1 MKKIL
6 AVLVFTLVAACL
18 VAPKFI
24 APKHQEKV
32 VELISNINKAP
43 GYTANIVTTDSAW
56 FGSENKV
63 LVTFDTT
70 QIDPTIQN
78 ENIEAELVIDTHY
91 GPLLFSNQG
100 LFGLYDT
107 EIRFNGDKQR
117 DLINW
122 DEDQP
127 LYELSVLGGFTGNF
141 KIADNIPAFSNTA
154 NTFQFSGYA
163 GQGEMTSQG
172 FIYQGSLEQ
181 MDVVDGYT
189 PVKAEGFTLSIELN
203 ADLATI
209 MQGGFYDSTTD
220 FSLEKLNI
228 GSDTELSGLNIEMG
242 SSLDKETQLGSIE
255 IGYLIKDAMFGA
267 YKASD
272 LSLVT
277 ELTNLS
283 NTFFIDYNNFSD
295 KLLAEPHSSDAVYD
309 VMFTFMQ
316 DNIEELLA
324 AKPEFNITDFSGT
337 FPEGSFNATLT
348 SKLADIDTPSLD
360 ALFIPEFWLYNSI
373 VSSNIE
379 ADESLVINLTEQ
391 FIANKM
397 RAPVNAPEVKQQALM
412 IIDSFVQQGLIKLE
426 DEKYKSEITIE
437 DGQGKI
443 YDFVFP
449 LI

>member
-6 AVLVFTLVAACL
+6 AVLVFTLVAVCL

-43 GYTANIVTTDSAW
+43 GYTANIVSTNSAW

-70 QIDPTIQN
+70 QIDPTIQGGSL
-78 ENIEAELVIDTHY
+78 EAELIIDTHY
-91 GPLLFSNQG
+91 GPLLLSSQG
-100 LFGLYDT
+100 LFGLYNT
-107 EIRFNGDKQR
+107 EIRFAGDQQR
-117 DLINW
+117 NFINW

-141 KIADNIPAFSNTA
+141 KIADNIPAFSNPA
-154 NTFQFSGYA
+154 NTFQFSGYK
-163 GQGEMTSQG
+163 GQGEMTDQG
-172 FIYQGSLEQ
+172 FIYQGSLDQ
-181 MDVVDGYT
+181 MDVVDGFT

-203 ADLATI
+203 ADLETI

-220 FSLEKLNI
+220 LTLEKLNV
-228 GSDTELSGLNIEMG
+228 GADTELSGLNIEMG

-255 IGYLIKDAMFGA
+255 VGYLIKDVMSGEF
-267 YKASD
+267 KASD

-277 ELTNLS
+277 ELANLS
-283 NTFFIDYNNFSD
+283 NKFFIDYKNFSD
-295 KLLAEPHSSDAVYD
+295 KLLAETNSSEAVYD
-309 VMFTFMQ
+309 VLFTFMQ
-316 DNIEELLA
+316 DNIDELLV

-348 SKLADIDTPSLD
+348 SKLADISSPTIDELSQ
-360 ALFIPEFWLYNSI
+360 PEFWLYNAI
-373 VSSNIE
+373 VAANIE
-379 ADESLVINLTEQ
+379 ADEPLVRHLTER
-391 FIANKM
+391 FIASKM
-397 RAPVNAPEVKQQALM
+397 RAPLNAPEVKQQALM

-426 DEKYKSEITIE
+426 DDKYKSEITIE

-443 YDFVFP
+443 YDSAFP
-449 LI
+449 LM

>member
-56 FGSENKV
+56 FGSVSKV
-63 LVTFDTT
+63 LVTFDTA
-70 QIDPTIQN
+70 QIDPTTQN

-107 EIRFNGDKQR
+107 EISYTGDKQR
-117 DLINW
+117 NFINW
-122 DEDQP
+122 DEDLP

-141 KIADNIPAFSNTA
+141 KIADNIPAFSNTE

-189 PVKAEGFTLSIELN
+189 PLKAEGFTLSIELN

-242 SSLDKETQLGSIE
+242 SNLDQETQLGSIE
-255 IGYLIKDAMFGA
+255 IGYLIKDAMFGV

-277 ELTNLS
+277 ELANLS

-295 KLLAEPHSSDAVYD
+295 KALAESNSSDAVYD
-309 VMFTFMQ
+309 VLFTFMQ

-348 SKLADIDTPSLD
+348 SKLADIDTPTLD
-360 ALFIPEFWLYNSI
+360 ALFMPEFWLYNAI
-373 VSSNIE
+373 VTANIE
-379 ADESLVINLTEQ
+379 AEEPLVRNLTEQ

-397 RAPVNAPEVKQQALM
+397 RAPVTAPEVKQQALM

-443 YDFVFP
+443 YDSVFP
-449 LI
+449 LM